1 MKGLVRLY
9 CLLMLGSF
17 WVVPILNF
25 IFDGFKNFGYNIA
38 DILQANIMIMWVS
51 VVVGKFKRFNA
62 LKKFAVFIV
71 VVVIKSGIPEDWSLI
86 LSVGDMGNAIILCLC
101 ILATIIYYLKFIK
114 SKVDK
119 NGQLIS
125 KSESRKSL

>member
-25 IFDGFKNFGYNIA
+25 IFDGFENFGYNIE
-38 DILQANIMIMWVS
+38 DILKANIMTMWVS

-62 LKKFAVFIV
+62 LKKFAIYIATVLLMSCMPEKWDMTLSIGNL
-71 VVVIKSGIPEDWSLI
+71 SNGII
-86 LSVGDMGNAIILCLC
+86 FGLSVIL
-101 ILATIIYYLKFIK
+101 TIIYYLKFIK
-114 SKVDK
+114 GKVDK

-125 KSESRKSL
+125 KSKN

>member
-25 IFDGFKNFGYNIA
+25 IFDGFENLGYNIA
-38 DILQANIMIMWVS
+38 YIKQKKKMTRRISD
-51 VVVGKFKRFNA
+51 VVGKFKRFNA
-62 LKKFAVFIV
+62 LKKFAIYIATVSLMSCMPEKWDMTLSIGNLAN
-71 VVVIKSGIPEDWSLI
+71 GIIFS
-86 LSVGDMGNAIILCLC
+86 LSVIL
-101 ILATIIYYLKFIK
+101 TIIYYLKFIK
-114 SKVDK
+114 GKVDK

-125 KSESRKSL
+125 KSKN

>member
-25 IFDGFKNFGYNIA
+25 IFDGFENLGYNIA
-38 DILQANIMIMWVS
+38 DILQANIMTMWVS

-62 LKKFAVFIV
+62 LKKFAIYIATVSLMSCMPEKWDMTLSIGNLAN
-71 VVVIKSGIPEDWSLI
+71 GIIFS
-86 LSVGDMGNAIILCLC
+86 LSVIL
-101 ILATIIYYLKFIK
+101 TIIYYLKFIK
-114 SKVDK
+114 GKVDK

-125 KSESRKSL
+125 KSKN